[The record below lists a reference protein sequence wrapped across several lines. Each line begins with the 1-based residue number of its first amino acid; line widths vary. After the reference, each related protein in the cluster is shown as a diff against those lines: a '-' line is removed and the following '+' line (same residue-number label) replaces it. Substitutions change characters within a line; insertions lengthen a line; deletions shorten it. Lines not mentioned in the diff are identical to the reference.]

1 MENVEANKLCVI
13 EYDSMTH
20 LNAAKH
26 CGDIMVIV
34 DRWRVYSLSRCVHTL
49 DQVELHSRFSTINT
63 KKVT

>member
-1 MENVEANKLCVI
+1 MGNVEAHKLCVI

-34 DRWRVYSLSRCVHTL
+34 DRWRVYSL
-49 DQVELHSRFSTINT
+49 
-63 KKVT
+63 